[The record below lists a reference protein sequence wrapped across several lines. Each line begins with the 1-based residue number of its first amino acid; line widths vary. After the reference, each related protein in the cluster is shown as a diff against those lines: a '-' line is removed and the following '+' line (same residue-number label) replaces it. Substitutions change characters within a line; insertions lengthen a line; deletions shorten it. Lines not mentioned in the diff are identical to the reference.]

1 MKTAK
6 HKIADL
12 LLERKNEKRKSFA
25 VLLDPDKVDFAA
37 FPAFLEYAV
46 KHDVDFFCRRK
57 SHYRLCH

>member
-46 KHDVDFFCRRK
+46 KHDVDFF
-57 SHYRLCH
+57 L